1 MREEGT
7 FLASADVARRVG
19 AIATSYRVKDGRYV
33 ISEKALRG
41 VRLQMTPEEYVNGLD
56 VQLVS
61 EQEAERLI
69 AENGY
74 QYGEAG
80 NNNKG

>member
-1 MREEGT
+1 MRAEGT
-7 FLASADVARRVG
+7 FLASADVARRAG
-19 AIATSYRVKDGRYV
+19 AIDTSYRAKDGRF
-33 ISEKALRG
+33 ILSEKALRG
-41 VRLQMTPEEYVNGLD
+41 VRMQMKPEEYVSGLD
-56 VQLVS
+56 VELIS

-80 NNNKG
+80 NDKK